1 MRAALRCRKGG
12 PATAPRPDPNRR
24 GRNLSKSKV
33 TAPDPAEL
41 ALRASGAVGAE
52 IDRVEALHGGA
63 SSFTYSA
70 QLHGS
75 KPRKVVIKVAPPG
88 LEPVRNR
95 DVLRQAKVLKGLA
108 DAPGV
113 MVPAVLGTDGGAPP
127 EIPPLMV
134 MSFAAGESYEPVL
147 RGGNP
152 GVSDAEVQAR
162 AFAAAQMLAAL
173 QRADAGRFEDERET
187 DLEREVGRWARAFAT
202 VDRGLQGDG
211 RADDVNAALQAT
223 LPEKL
228 PPVVLHGDYRLGNM
242 QCAGTEIRALIDW
255 EIWSLGDPRLD
266 LAWFL
271 LNSDPRHPNRKPG
284 GDRMPPIA
292 ELLDAYEQATG
303 RSVEHFGWFS
313 ALVRYKQAAASALIV
328 KNNRRL
334 ARAGVDTASM
344 EKNIPRLLD
353 WAGQLLV

>member
-1 MRAALRCRKGG
+1 MSLG
-12 PATAPRPDPNRR
+12 
-24 GRNLSKSKV
+24 KV

-41 ALRASGAVGAE
+41 ARRASSAVGAG
-52 IDRVEALHGGA
+52 IDRVEALHGGS

-70 QLHGS
+70 HMNGS
-75 KPRKVVIKVAPPG
+75 EPRKVVVKVAPPG
-88 LEPVRNR
+88 LEPIRNR
-95 DVLRQAKVLKGLA
+95 DVLRQAKVLRGLA

-113 MVPAVLGTDGGAPP
+113 MVPEVLGTDAGAPP
-127 EIPPLMV
+127 EVPPLVV
-134 MSFAAGESYEPVL
+134 MSFVAGESYEPVL

-152 GVSDAEVQAR
+152 EVSDGDVTAR
-162 AFAAAQMLAAL
+162 AFAAAGMLAAL
-173 QRADAGRFEDERET
+173 QLADAGQFRDERET
-187 DLEREVGRWARAFAT
+187 DLAREVGRWERAFST
-202 VDRGLQGDG
+202 VDAGLQGDG
-211 RADDVNAALQAT
+211 RADAVNAALKSA

-242 QCAGTEIRALIDW
+242 QCVGAEIRALIDW

-271 LNSDPRHPNRKPG
+271 LNSDPRHPNLKPG
-284 GDRMPPIA
+284 GDRMPPVA
-292 ELLDAYEQATG
+292 ELADAYERASGQA
-303 RSVEHFGWFS
+303 VNNFGWFA

-334 ARAGVDTASM
+334 AREGVDTASI

-353 WAGQLLV
+353 WAAQFLG

>member
-1 MRAALRCRKGG
+1 M
-12 PATAPRPDPNRR
+12 PADFCLGQLGAHRWEAE
-24 GRNLSKSKV
+24 LSERKV

-41 ALRASGAVGAE
+41 ALRASAAVGDD
-52 IDRVEALHGGA
+52 IDRVETLHGGS

-75 KPRKVVIKVAPPG
+75 EPRKVVIKVAPPG

-95 DVLRQAKVLKGLA
+95 DVLRQAKVLRGLA

-113 MVPAVLGTDGGAPP
+113 MVPAVLGTDAGAPP

-134 MSFAAGESYEPVL
+134 MSFEAGESYEPVL

-152 GVSDAEVQAR
+152 GVSDAEIQAR
-162 AFAAAQMLAAL
+162 ALAAARMLAAL
-173 QRADAGRFEDERET
+173 QRADAGQFEDERET
-187 DLEREVGRWARAFAT
+187 DLEREVGRWTRAFST

-211 RADDVNAALQAT
+211 RADDINAALQAAR
-223 LPEKL
+223 PEKL

-242 QCAGTEIRALIDW
+242 QCVGTEIRALIDW

-271 LNSDPRHPNRKPG
+271 LNSDWRHPNRKPG
-284 GDRMPPIA
+284 GDRMPPVD
-292 ELLDAYEQATG
+292 ELAGAYEQASG
-303 RSVEHFGWFS
+303 VSVRDFGWFA

-334 ARAGVDTASM
+334 AREGVDTASM
-344 EKNIPRLLD
+344 EENIPRLLD
-353 WAGQLLV
+353 WAGQFLG